1 MKRFVLAILVAAPVW
16 GGFSSAWAESCV
28 IREAPAPTL
37 REYLKGV
44 DAIIS
49 EAVRVGGSASCQD
62 RGDGKRTATAD
73 VDKAQSS
80 VMGSVNKSLS
90 SVNVM
95 TSFRF
100 TVNLIRRTE
109 LPAAIRRDHA
119 QLDGRQRSLM
129 MTMDTVS
136 ASCGLEET
144 FSSNVSPFAT
154 YSTQGRTVEEVLK
167 DVLSSHVLAMNL
179 YREAVL

>member
-1 MKRFVLAILVAAPVW
+1 MKRFALALLVTVPVW
-16 GGFSSAWAESCV
+16 GGFSSAGAESCV
-28 IREAPAPTL
+28 IREAPAPAL
-37 REYLKGV
+37 KEYLKGV
-44 DAIIS
+44 DHIIS
-49 EAVRVGGSASCQD
+49 EAVRIGTAANCQN
-62 RGDGKRTATAD
+62 REDGKRTATAD

-119 QLDGRQRSLM
+119 QLDKRQRSLM
-129 MTMDTVS
+129 MSVDSVA
-136 ASCGLEET
+136 ASC
-144 FSSNVSPFAT
+144 
-154 YSTQGRTVEEVLK
+154 
-167 DVLSSHVLAMNL
+167 
-179 YREAVL
+179 